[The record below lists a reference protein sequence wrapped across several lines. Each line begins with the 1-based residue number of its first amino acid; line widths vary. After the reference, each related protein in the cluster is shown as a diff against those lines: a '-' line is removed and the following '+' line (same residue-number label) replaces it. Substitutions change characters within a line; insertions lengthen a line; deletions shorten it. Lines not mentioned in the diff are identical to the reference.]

1 MSFSCMRMKNHYG
14 IKSFAP
20 SLALKKKLGASRKR
34 LIVLIYLS
42 QLVVVDEQLDLPKST
57 EE

>member
-1 MSFSCMRMKNHYG
+1 MRMKNHYG

-42 QLVVVDEQLDLPKST
+42 QRVVVDEQLDLPKST

>member
-1 MSFSCMRMKNHYG
+1 MRMKNHYG
-14 IKSFAP
+14 IKNFAP